1 MSKIGTMAAATGV
14 LLALP
19 PLILLTLAI
28 GALVS
33 PDRLERLAILLD
45 PNVIVAVLVL
55 EGVLVLWRL
64 VAVADAFRR
73 GNGHARE
80 RGAAL
85 SAVALVFVL
94 VPSAY
99 AAYLTNVAREA
110 AINVFDSADKP
121 YEPAPVQPGST
132 DPDFWDVPGD
142 SIEPFPSATAP
153 TLGRF
158 TTGSRLKI
166 IPRYP
171 ATVRDVAL

>member
-1 MSKIGTMAAATGV
+1 VRRRVGQVLRAPLPRVFSIHRPLRTNRHVAALLSALWPGLGQLAVGARRTGL

-19 PLILLTLAI
+19 PLVLLALAI

-94 VPSAY
+94 VPSAFVWPPSD
-99 AAYLTNVAREA
+99 TSQMVFGPCAR
-110 AINVFDSADKP
+110 S
-121 YEPAPVQPGST
+121 
-132 DPDFWDVPGD
+132 
-142 SIEPFPSATAP
+142 
-153 TLGRF
+153 
-158 TTGSRLKI
+158 
-166 IPRYP
+166 
-171 ATVRDVAL
+171 